1 MRQRLV
7 DLVRFVR
14 MIRTSGPWLFR
25 CATAGSVGLAIFV
38 PAIAYT
44 SMRMFDAILVERS
57 ERGTI
62 LWVAIEMVLAGAATV
77 FTCLQQDA
85 ARLLRDPLS
94 LAFSIELARKL
105 ERIPLSELESEELG
119 PEVARARE
127 LADHQVGQA
136 AADLFVVAQGVA
148 SLVACCAI
156 LLPFTWLGLVILVA
170 ATPSALAEAWGA
182 RSAQRMAAT
191 FAHDRRRFEELERSL
206 HPGPHAAEVRLLGI
220 APRFVNLLRTIAARI
235 ATAQLRARRRIGMA
249 SALFELLTL
258 LAQFGTYVYLGLMT
272 VRGELSFG
280 ALTLCMISMHN
291 TQQFMTSALFAARSL
306 GESLL
311 GLRSYYA
318 LIDRAEPAAAFVPA
332 PAARGGLCFDNVG
345 FQYPGTTT
353 WALRHLDL
361 RIGATEVVGI
371 VGGNGSGKS
380 TLVRLLT
387 GQYRPT
393 EGRVTLDGR
402 ELSAWSETELRHR
415 LAVVFQHPA
424 RYQLSLADNLLEADS
439 EALVASGAQ
448 ELVAVHGLDGMAT
461 DFSGGQ
467 WQKLALGRALGRRAA
482 SVLVL
487 DEPSSA
493 LDEAS
498 ERRVL
503 EAACGS
509 RTRSVVL
516 VTHRPGALHWVDK
529 VVRLDKG
536 RASAEVS

>member
-1 MRQRLV
+1 MRQRLI

-14 MIRTSGPWLFR
+14 TTRASVPWLFR
-25 CATAGSVGLAIFV
+25 CATAGSIGLAMSAPV
-38 PAIAYT
+38 IAYT

-57 ERGTI
+57 QRGTI
-62 LWVAIEMVLAGAATV
+62 LWMAIEIAVVVAARV

-94 LAFSIELARKL
+94 LALSTELARKL
-105 ERIPLSELESEELG
+105 ERIPLSELESLELG

-136 AADLFVVAQGVA
+136 AADLFVVAQGLA

-170 ATPSALAEAWGA
+170 AIPSALAEAWAA

-220 APRFVNLLRTIAARI
+220 APRFVDLLRAIAARI
-235 ATAQLRARRRIGMA
+235 AAAQLRVRHRAGTA
-249 SALFELLTL
+249 GALVELLPL
-258 LAQFGTYVYLGLMT
+258 LAQYGTYVYLGRMT

-291 TQQFMTSALFAARSL
+291 MQQFMTSALFAVRSL
-306 GESLL
+306 GESLH
-311 GLRSYYA
+311 GLRSYYG
-318 LIDRAEPAAAFVPA
+318 LIDRAAPARAVVPA
-332 PAARGGLCFDNVG
+332 PAKRGGLCLEDVG

-353 WALRHLDL
+353 WALRHVDL

-402 ELSAWSETELRHR
+402 ELSAWDEAELRRR

-424 RYQLSLADNLLEADS
+424 RYQLSLADNLLGADP

-448 ELVAVHGLDGMAT
+448 ELVAAHGLDGMAT

-467 WQKLALGRALGRRAA
+467 WQKLAIGRALGRRAA

-509 RTRSVVL
+509 RARSVVL
-516 VTHRPGALHWVDK
+516 VTHRPGALRWVDK
-529 VVRLDKG
+529 LVRLDKG
-536 RASAEVS
+536 RASAEVP